1 MSCKPSHRGRKKFKD
16 PYRAGGLKMDVLEIF
31 VLLVIGLYFGSLIF
45 FEFKQHEK
53 KMEEL
58 DLKIAK
64 ASTEL
69 DEVRKK

>member
-1 MSCKPSHRGRKKFKD
+1 
-16 PYRAGGLKMDVLEIF
+16 MDVLEIF